1 METTT
6 NDIVSQENESILRLK
21 RPLLPIGEYAAREGV
36 SMSIVRECGKLG
48 IVPIRKFK
56 GKTFV
61 VDVPLGPYHC
71 TTETTTQPT
80 QPADKAAHA
89 KTISELAQKAIPG
102 DPKSNPALPVPVVT
116 QAQARKPDKRPLET
130 TDAHKNSDKTPE
142 SGNQTLKEP
151 TISAL
156 VKKMLHKS
164 AQITDKP
171 AKILNDEIDQIEDIP
186 DSAKNIYTQ
195 APETTDQLAQLT
207 DDTDSAESI
216 PESIQIPHPQPPE
229 VTDKTTVAVDEVTR
243 TKDSPQPIHTPEL
256 QEPKLDDEPLEF
268 IDEIAE
274 TEEKSEPA
282 QATHLEVP
290 ETTDESDRSGNV
302 TVKAGKISRLIKRMF
317 RKASKITSK
326 LVEAVGDKTV
336 EAEEK
341 SEPAQ
346 TIQDNETQ
354 FALSAAQAKSKR
366 TWQIAAVFLIVSLF
380 AILFSNLWLYMDRKI
395 QIDRL
400 HRASA
405 SIQTIYQD
413 AKQAD
418 QRAETLQNELANS
431 KTELVRLQNKLDN
444 SRAEVK
450 TVQDELTKVRQD
462 LQAIRQRN
470 TQAVERLNEQIQRL
484 TTRLIELTKNPQA
497 PSDTG
502 ISGN

>member
-1 METTT
+1 M
-6 NDIVSQENESILRLK
+6 VSQESESILRLK
-21 RPLLPIGEYAAREGV
+21 RPLLPIGEYAAREGI

-89 KTISELAQKAIPG
+89 KTISELAQKAIPE
-102 DPKSNPALPVPVVT
+102 DPKPNPALPAPVVT
-116 QAQARKPDKRPLET
+116 QAQTREPDKRPLET
-130 TDAHKNSDKTPE
+130 TDAHKNPDKNPE

-156 VKKMLHKS
+156 VEKMLHKA

-186 DSAKNIYTQ
+186 DSAKTIYAQ

-207 DDTDSAESI
+207 DDTDSAKSI
-216 PESIQIPHPQPPE
+216 HESIQIPHPQPPE
-229 VTDKTTVAVDEVTR
+229 VTDKPTVAVDEVTR

-256 QEPKLDDEPLEF
+256 QALKLDDEPLEF

-274 TEEKSEPA
+274 IEEKSEPA
-282 QATHLEVP
+282 Q
-290 ETTDESDRSGNV
+290 
-302 TVKAGKISRLIKRMF
+302 I
-317 RKASKITSK
+317 
-326 LVEAVGDKTV
+326 
-336 EAEEK
+336 
-341 SEPAQ
+341 
-346 TIQDNETQ
+346 IQDNETQ
-354 FALSAAQAKSKR
+354 FAPSAAQAKSKR
-366 TWQIAAVFLIVSLF
+366 AWQIAAVFLIVSLF
-380 AILFSNLWLYMDRKI
+380 AILLSNLWLYMDRKI

-400 HRASA
+400 HRANA

-418 QRAETLQNELANS
+418 QRAEALQNELANS
-431 KTELVRLQNKLDN
+431 KTELVRLQNELDN

-497 PSDTG
+497 PSGPG